1 MQLIFIFVIDVN
13 DLLCLN
19 GPILSSSLLMLCLNL
34 CIHDPV
40 FALIIE
46 FSRFFIVKALL
57 NFHFSPQ
64 NGYFEPIIIQFYLL
78 NH

>member
-1 MQLIFIFVIDVN
+1 MQPIFISVIDVN

-19 GPILSSSLLMLCLNL
+19 GPILSSSPLMLYLNL

-40 FALIIE
+40 FALIVE
-46 FSRFFIVKALL
+46 FNHFFIVKVLL